1 VLSTW
6 RAAIGE
12 APLLQLQR
20 ELLAAV
26 VTEHRDPALPTVE
39 VGGDR
44 ESLIAIQRCLELLEA
59 KAAVAAGEAGGP

>member
-1 VLSTW
+1 MFEALN
-6 RAAIGE
+6 AAI
-12 APLLQLQR
+12 A
-20 ELLAAV
+20 
-26 VTEHRDPALPTVE
+26 TVE